1 MTPEPVNVFEFES
14 LARAKMEPTAF
25 EYFAGGAEDE
35 VTLRAN
41 RSAFE
46 KILLRPRYLVD
57 VSSRDLT
64 ANVLGQPI
72 SLPVLLAPTG
82 YQCLAH
88 PDGELATARAA
99 GASGTIMVVS
109 TVCTYSL
116 EEIAAAAAGPLWFQL
131 YSYKDRRINERL
143 IRRAE
148 KAGYRALCLTIDVPV
163 LARRERDLRNSF
175 ALPQGMQASILAD
188 MELQATPQSAQSSG
202 RASYSGLVFDAALT
216 WNDVDW
222 MRTITAMPLVIKGV
236 LTPED
241 ARLAVQHGAAGI
253 VVSNHGGRQLD
264 GVPAAIDMLPEIAAE
279 VGGEIEIYLDSG
291 VRRGTDVLKALALGA
306 KAVLIGR
313 PFLWGLAADGEA
325 GVRRVL
331 ELLRHELDTALGL
344 LGKRSVAEIDA
355 SILFRR

>member
-1 MTPEPVNVFEFES
+1 MPAEPVNVLEFEAR
-14 LARAKMEPTAF
+14 ARAKMDPVTF

-46 KILLRPRYLVD
+46 KIPLRPRYLVD
-57 VSSRDLT
+57 VSDRDLT
-64 ANVLGQPI
+64 TTVLGQPL

-82 YQCLAH
+82 YQRLAH
-88 PDGELATARAA
+88 PDGELAVARAA
-99 GASGTIMVVS
+99 GALGTIMVVS
-109 TVCTYSL
+109 TVSTYSM
-116 EEIAAAAAGPLWFQL
+116 EEIAAAATGPLWFQL
-131 YSYKDRRINERL
+131 YSCKDKRMNERL

-148 KAGYRALCLTIDVPV
+148 QAGYRVLCLTIDVPV
-163 LARRERDLRNSF
+163 LARRERDLRNCFS
-175 ALPQGMQASILAD
+175 LPSGMRPSILED
-188 MELQATPQSAQSSG
+188 MELQATPQSAQRSG
-202 RASYSGLVFDAALT
+202 GASYSGLVWDPTLT

-222 MRTITAMPLVIKGV
+222 MRTVTAMPLVLKGV

-241 ARLAVQHGAAGI
+241 GRLAVQHGAKGI

-264 GVPAAIDMLPEIAAE
+264 GVPAAIDVLPEIAAE

-291 VRRGTDVLKALALGA
+291 VRRGTDVLKAVASGA

-331 ELLRHELDTALGL
+331 ELLRYELDTALALVGR
-344 LGKRSVAEIDA
+344 RSVAEVDA
-355 SILFRR
+355 SVLYRR